1 MEEPLME
8 SIFCPC
14 GALLLEVSAD
24 GLESSLVGGM
34 IGLGGVPCCHACELP
49 LEGESDAEILLRK
62 LRTAWL
68 KKPDRRSEIEQL
80 AKEVRAKRI
89 TVELCQTVLS
99 FG

>member
-1 MEEPLME
+1 MDEPVMG

-14 GALLLEVSAD
+14 GALLVEVSAD
-24 GLESSLVGGM
+24 GLESRLVGGM

-49 LEGESDAEILLRK
+49 LEGESDAEILLKK

-68 KKPDRRSEIEQL
+68 KKPDQRKEIEQL
-80 AKEVRAKRI
+80 ATEVRAKRI
-89 TVELCQTVLS
+89 TVDLCRTVLS